1 MNRRQGIVLAV
12 GIVLIVALYLMRSEP
27 QKNNPIEEQRSR
39 AWEQLDSSQMKL
51 LAKADAAVSRAGN
64 DQEKVQAL
72 KRESEI
78 WDSLG
83 FQRVAAL
90 YAFRT
95 LEIDTSL
102 PNRLNTGRKLLDAAE
117 AGRSNKAEQ
126 NLTFFLYETAASV
139 YEDILASD
147 PGNSEA
153 LAGLATVEIMGRGE
167 VMNGVQRLLSIVRK
181 DSLNVP
187 ANLTLG
193 KMNMVNGQYDKAII
207 RMNTVLISDSLNP
220 VALSTIAKAYMAMH
234 EEVKAIPYLEKALKK
249 ADPEL
254 KKEIENT
261 LKKLKK

>member
-1 MNRRQGIVLAV
+1 VTRRQGIVIAA
-12 GIVLIVALYLMRSEP
+12 GMVLIVALYLMRSEP
-27 QKNNPIEEQRSR
+27 QKKNPIEEQRSR
-39 AWEQLDSSQMKL
+39 AWEQLDSFRRTL
-51 LAKADAAVSRAGN
+51 LAEAEAAVNRAGN
-64 DQEKVQAL
+64 EQEKVQAL
-72 KRESEI
+72 KRESDI

-102 PNRLNTGRKLLDAAE
+102 PNRLNAGRKLLDAAE
-117 AGRSNKAEQ
+117 AGRSSEAGQ

-147 PGNSEA
+147 PDNPEA
-153 LAGLATVEIMGRGE
+153 LAGLATVEIMGRGD
-167 VMNGVQRLLSIVRK
+167 VMNGVQRLLGIVRK

-193 KMNMVNGQYDKAII
+193 RMNMVNGQYDKAII
-207 RMNTVLISDSLNP
+207 RMNAVLKSDSLNP
-220 VALSTIAKAYMAMH
+220 LALSTIAKAYVAMH

-254 KKEIENT
+254 KKEIENI
-261 LKKLKK
+261 LKKLKN

>member
-12 GIVLIVALYLMRSEP
+12 GIVLIVALYLMRSKP

-39 AWEQLDSSQMKL
+39 AWEQLDSSQMNL
-51 LAKADAAVSRAGN
+51 LTKADAAVSSAGN

-102 PNRLNTGRKLLDAAE
+102 TNRLNAGRKLLDAAE
-117 AGRSNKAEQ
+117 AGRSNEAEQ

-147 PGNSEA
+147 PDNPEA